1 MHKDD
6 ASADRESWLLLWR
19 VPGIG
24 PAAFLSLLK
33 TFGSPRAALQASVA
47 QLREAGLGHDLAR
60 AVRSAD
66 TSSIAADMRW
76 LAGPSRRI
84 ITCVDSDFPS
94 RLREIAVPPPLLF
107 VEGDS
112 GALSRPQLA
121 IVGSRRPSRPG
132 RELAAEFAAAVAE
145 RGIVVTSGLAQG
157 VDAEAH
163 RGCLAGGCPTIAVM
177 GTGPDVIYPRAH
189 SDLAAAIRAHGA
201 LVTEFSPG
209 APVRPENFPRR
220 NRIISGL
227 SLGVL
232 VIEAA
237 ALSGSLITARHAMEQ
252 GREVFAVPG
261 SIHNPLARG
270 CHWLIRQGAKLV
282 ESVDDILE
290 ELPPVVN
297 AIARRTCDN
306 AGTGAALPR
315 ADEFDGEQS
324 LMLEAMAFDPVSV
337 DALVDR
343 TGLTANVVSS
353 ILLELELRGSVAPHP
368 GGLYVRLGR
377 EKT

>member
-1 MHKDD
+1 MHMDD
-6 ASADRESWLLLWR
+6 ASDDRESWLLLWR

-24 PAAFLSLLK
+24 PATFFRLLEH
-33 TFGSPRAALQASVA
+33 FGSPRAVLQAPAA

-60 AVRSAD
+60 EIRSAD
-66 TSSIAADMRW
+66 TASIAADLRW
-76 LAGPSRRI
+76 LAGPCRRM
-84 ITCVDSDFPS
+84 ITCQDSDFPS

-107 VEGDS
+107 VEGDPA
-112 GALSRPQLA
+112 ALSRPQLA

-132 RELAAEFAAAVAE
+132 RELAAQFAAEVAE
-145 RGIVVTSGLAQG
+145 RGVVVTSGLAHG
-157 VDAEAH
+157 IDAEAH
-163 RGCLAGGCPTIAVM
+163 RGCLVGGCPTIAVM
-177 GTGPDVIYPRAH
+177 GTGPDVVYPRAQA
-189 SDLAAAIRAHGA
+189 DLAAAIRAHGA

-209 APVRPENFPRR
+209 ALIKPENFPRR

-282 ESVDDILE
+282 ESVEDILE
-290 ELPPVVN
+290 ELPPVANGTVRP
-297 AIARRTCDN
+297 ACSN
-306 AGTGAALPR
+306 AGTGAAR
-315 ADEFDGEQS
+315 ARGADFDGEQS

-337 DALVDR
+337 DVLVDR

-353 ILLELELRGSVAPHP
+353 ILLEMELRGSVAPHP

-377 EKT
+377 EKA

>member
-1 MHKDD
+1 MHMDD
-6 ASADRESWLLLWR
+6 ASDDRESWLLLWR

-24 PAAFLSLLK
+24 PATFFRLLEH
-33 TFGSPRAALQASVA
+33 FGSPRAVLQAPAA

-60 AVRSAD
+60 EIRSAD
-66 TSSIAADMRW
+66 TASIAADLRW
-76 LAGPSRRI
+76 LAGPCRRM
-84 ITCVDSDFPS
+84 ITCQDSDFPS

-107 VEGDS
+107 VEGDPA
-112 GALSRPQLA
+112 ALSRPQLA

-132 RELAAEFAAAVAE
+132 RELAAQFAAEVAE
-145 RGIVVTSGLAQG
+145 RGVVVTSGLAHG
-157 VDAEAH
+157 IDAEAH
-163 RGCLAGGCPTIAVM
+163 RGCLVGGCPTIAVM
-177 GTGPDVIYPRAH
+177 GTGPDVVYPRAQA
-189 SDLAAAIRAHGA
+189 DLAAAIRAHGA

-209 APVRPENFPRR
+209 ALIKPENFPRR

-282 ESVDDILE
+282 ESVEDILE
-290 ELPPVVN
+290 ELPPVANGTVRP
-297 AIARRTCDN
+297 ACSN
-306 AGTGAALPR
+306 AGTGAAR
-315 ADEFDGEQS
+315 ARGADFDGEQS

-337 DALVDR
+337 DVLVDR

-377 EKT
+377 EKA

>member
-1 MHKDD
+1 MHMDD

-24 PAAFLSLLK
+24 PATFFRLLEH
-33 TFGSPRAALQASVA
+33 FGSPRAVLQAPAA

-60 AVRSAD
+60 EIRSAD
-66 TSSIAADMRW
+66 TASIAADLRW
-76 LAGPSRRI
+76 LAGPCRRI
-84 ITCVDSDFPS
+84 ITCQDSDFPS

-107 VEGDS
+107 VEGDPAS
-112 GALSRPQLA
+112 LSRPQLA

-132 RELAAEFAAAVAE
+132 RELAAQFAAEVAE
-145 RGIVVTSGLAQG
+145 RGVAVVSGLAHG
-157 VDAEAH
+157 IDAEAH
-163 RGCLAGGCPTIAVM
+163 RGCLVGGCPTIAVM
-177 GTGPDVIYPRAH
+177 GTGPDVVYPRAH
-189 SDLAAAIRAHGA
+189 ADLAAAIRAHGA

-209 APVRPENFPRR
+209 ALVKPENFPRR

-237 ALSGSLITARHAMEQ
+237 SLSGSLITARHAMEQ

-282 ESVDDILE
+282 ESVEDILE
-290 ELPPVVN
+290 ELPPV
-297 AIARRTCDN
+297 AIGTARPACGN
-306 AGTGAALPR
+306 AGTGAAR
-315 ADEFDGEQS
+315 SRGADFDGEQS

-337 DALVDR
+337 DVLVDR

-377 EKT
+377 EKA